1 MIGIISGTLALL
13 TLVFGALISL
23 NVLHEKSD
31 VGQVFFTDEQR
42 VKVYFYRLFMLS
54 FILFIESFLI
64 FIIVAILSGNNQ
76 AATDPETL
84 GTALA
89 LGIGVFLLSILSL
102 GRIIKWYQ
110 NIFIKRHYKF
120 RITLPSG
127 EYVYIIRMLNSE
139 ICICSKD
146 PDAGFKENTKKT
158 FLVPVQNITEKP
170 LVKISFP
177 KPKQTWIQKIFD

>member
-1 MIGIISGTLALL
+1 MIGVISGTLAIL

-42 VKVYFYRLFMLS
+42 AKVYFYRLFMLS
-54 FILFIESFLI
+54 FFLFIESFALFILI
-64 FIIVAILSGNNQ
+64 AVLGGNNQ
-76 AATDPETL
+76 AATEPTTL
-84 GTALA
+84 GTGLA
-89 LGIGVFLLSILSL
+89 LGTGVFLLSILSL

-110 NIFIKRHYKF
+110 NIFVKRHFKF
-120 RITLPSG
+120 RITLPNG

-146 PDAGFKENTKKT
+146 PDAGFKENSKKT
-158 FLVPVQNITEKP
+158 FLVPVQNIMEKP
-170 LVKISFP
+170 LIKISFP
-177 KPKQTWIQKIFD
+177 KPKQSMKQKIFE